1 MRMTKDIEQIQKENR
16 NLEELS
22 DKFNPNNSI
31 TLFHGD
37 CLKLLK
43 SIPNNSVSL
52 VVTSPPYNIGK
63 EYEKKS
69 KIHEYYDWQREVIR
83 ECHRILKDDG
93 SICWQVG
100 NYVDNG
106 EVIPLDL
113 LLYPIFT
120 ELKMKMRNRIIWH
133 FGHGLHASK
142 RFSGRHETI
151 MWFSKS
157 DNYYFDLDPVRV
169 PQKYPNKKHFKGTK
183 KGELSC
189 NPNGKNPSDVWDIP
203 NVKSNHVE
211 KTDHPCQFPV
221 SLIERLVL
229 SMTKE
234 NDIVLD
240 PFAGSGTTFVASI
253 LNKRKCVGA
262 ETEEKYIKIATDRIR
277 KSLSGEIKIREMN
290 KPIYQPTLN
299 KMTDLQKQIEE
310 LRNDFSEM
318 ENLTHEEEEFDLG
331 ELWKVAREALS
342 IIKQL
347 QEEIKQ
353 LKRGNNEN
361 EIPPYLCQECANKFE
376 KKFKTLGY
384 GYTIHVGVC
393 PVCNE
398 EKGLASA
405 SDYGLKSENEF
416 D

>member
-1 MRMTKDIEQIQKENR
+1 MKQRAIRIPEIQDKQ
-16 NLEELS
+16 LSFEEVFKKISLVGVS
-22 DKFNPNNSI
+22 KKQSKAIGDKFNPNNSI

-262 ETEEKYIKIATDRIR
+262 ETEEKYIKIATDRIG

-290 KPIYQPTLN
+290 KPIYQPT
-299 KMTDLQKQIEE
+299 DLEQ
-310 LRNDFSEM
+310 
-318 ENLTHEEEEFDLG
+318 
-331 ELWKVAREALS
+331 
-342 IIKQL
+342 
-347 QEEIKQ
+347 
-353 LKRGNNEN
+353 
-361 EIPPYLCQECANKFE
+361 
-376 KKFKTLGY
+376 
-384 GYTIHVGVC
+384 
-393 PVCNE
+393 
-398 EKGLASA
+398 
-405 SDYGLKSENEF
+405 
-416 D
+416 

>member
-1 MRMTKDIEQIQKENR
+1 MKQRAIRIPEIQDKQMGF
-16 NLEELS
+16 EEVFKKLS
-22 DKFNPNNSI
+22 MSGLKKNINKIITNKFNPKNNAS
-31 TLFHGD
+31 LFHGD
-37 CLKLLK
+37 CLKFLK
-43 SIPNNSVSL
+43 SIPDNSVNL
-52 VVTSPPYNIGK
+52 IVTSPPYNIGK

-69 KIHEYYDWQREVIR
+69 KINEYYDWQREVIR

-169 PQKYPNKKHFKGTK
+169 PQKYPNKKYFKGNK

-203 NVKSNHVE
+203 NVKNNHIE
-211 KTDHPCQFPV
+211 KTEHPCQFPV
-221 SLIERLVL
+221 GLIERLVL
-229 SMTKE
+229 SMTRE
-234 NDIVLD
+234 NDIVFD
-240 PFAGSGTTFVASI
+240 PFAGSGTTFVASL
-253 LNKRKCVGA
+253 LNKRKCAGA
-262 ETEEKYIKIATDRIR
+262 ETENKYIKIATDRII

-290 KPIYQPTLN
+290 KPIYQPT
-299 KMTDLQKQIEE
+299 DLEQ
-310 LRNDFSEM
+310 
-318 ENLTHEEEEFDLG
+318 
-331 ELWKVAREALS
+331 
-342 IIKQL
+342 
-347 QEEIKQ
+347 
-353 LKRGNNEN
+353 
-361 EIPPYLCQECANKFE
+361 
-376 KKFKTLGY
+376 
-384 GYTIHVGVC
+384 
-393 PVCNE
+393 
-398 EKGLASA
+398 
-405 SDYGLKSENEF
+405 
-416 D
+416 